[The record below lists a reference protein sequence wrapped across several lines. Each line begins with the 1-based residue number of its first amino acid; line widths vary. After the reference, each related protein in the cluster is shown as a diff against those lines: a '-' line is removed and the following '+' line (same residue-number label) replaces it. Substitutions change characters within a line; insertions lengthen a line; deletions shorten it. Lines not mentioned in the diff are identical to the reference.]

1 MCYHGSYLLYTSF
14 REHVTPLMSGE
25 REDRTWEWGD
35 RESRGG
41 INREADEKNERRD
54 GGMEGRRNG
63 GTEE

>member
-1 MCYHGSYLLYTSF
+1 MLSWQLSTVYLLQRTRY
-14 REHVTPLMSGE
+14 PLMSGE